1 MRHIVPLVWE
11 AVGADVANRT
21 AIDVD
26 AYCERFT
33 LQRTDL
39 SLEAFRRLVFEAV
52 AEHEG
57 VAI

>member
-1 MRHIVPLVWE
+1 VPLVWE
-11 AVGADVANRT
+11 AVGADVAKGT